1 MLERQLAQAEAS
13 RQAREQE
20 IPSYTDEKWLWQKWL
35 WHRREVAMAMAAGAE
50 GADEGTEGATSEDDA
65 VEASDEVCCLS
76 PCFPS
81 VN

>member
-13 RQAREQE
+13 RQACEQKV
-20 IPSYTDEKWLWQKWL
+20 PSYTTSDWLKL
-35 WHRREVAMAMAAGAE
+35 AKLKLAMAAAMAAGIE

-65 VEASDEVCCLS
+65 VKAFDEVCCLS
-76 PCFPS
+76 PRFPS